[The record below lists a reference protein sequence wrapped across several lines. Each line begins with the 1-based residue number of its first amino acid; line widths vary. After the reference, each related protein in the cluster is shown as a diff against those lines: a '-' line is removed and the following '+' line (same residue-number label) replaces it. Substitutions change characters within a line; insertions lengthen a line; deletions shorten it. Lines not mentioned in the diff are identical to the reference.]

1 MLLRKML
8 RDIFENK
15 GAYLACLVIIAMG
28 LMIFTSF
35 ASVVQSLNVS
45 QHEFYENQNFA
56 DGFVQ
61 VAGIPPGAVAKLGDI
76 EGIRDIQGRLVKDVT
91 LWQPESPENIYLRLI
106 SVDPGEANPIN
117 GVLLSQG
124 RPLQKSAREMWLD
137 NQFFAAHNLSL
148 NDQLEIIAAGRRQ
161 RLTVVGTGSS
171 PEFVY
176 ALRSMADI
184 YPDPETFGIGFVPW
198 DTVQT
203 IFPGTVSFNELVFTL
218 KPGAE
223 FETVREELERQLAP
237 YGLISIIPREEQVSH
252 QLLQMEI
259 DGVESMSTAMP
270 VMFLSI
276 AAMILYITLK
286 RLIEQQRGQIGILK
300 ADGYSNGEILRHY
313 LSYALFI
320 GLVGGIA
327 GSLMGSLFAYPITGI
342 YQDFFNLPAFT
353 AVFSPFYFISGVILS
368 VVFALLAG
376 YQGAKKVLSL
386 EPAEAMRPPA
396 PIAGKRIFLEKFSIL
411 WRLLNTQ
418 GRMAVRNLTRNKGRS
433 LFILFGIMICFAIS
447 SFTWSMNDIFQK
459 MLYDQYEK
467 VEVYDLKV
475 TFSQPL
481 KQESVLRELRS
492 NEGVQRVE
500 PMAEVPVTLKH
511 QWHEQDVVII
521 GVLPDSKLY
530 NILDSNY
537 NRLEPPENGI
547 LLSERLAGL
556 LNATVGTTLS
566 LESPLKPDDRENTVV
581 VAGIV
586 PQYVGM
592 NAYMEISSLQRAI
605 KEPGLTTSAMVN
617 MDRKAIPAFKEKY
630 QAAGNIAAIEEN
642 GLRLSKMKELMDTYG
657 SMIYLY
663 ALIGVIIGFA
673 IIYSSS
679 VITIAER
686 ERELASMMV
695 LGMTPEEVLSVV
707 TFEQWCIG
715 IPALIL
721 GIPVAKGMMG
731 SFGQLLNSDLLTMPT
746 TLSSWAM
753 FLAFAVTAASI
764 WIAQRAAAR
773 KIRGFS
779 LSEVLKSRE

>member
-1 MLLRKML
+1 ML
-8 RDIFENK
+8 RDILENK

-28 LMIFTSF
+28 VMIFTSF
-35 ASVVQSLNVS
+35 ASIVQSLHVS
-45 QHEFYENQNFA
+45 QQAYYENQNFA

-61 VAGIPPGAVAKLGDI
+61 VTAIPPGTIARLRDI
-76 EGIRDIQGRLVKDVT
+76 DGIEDIQGRLVKDVT
-91 LWQPESPENIYLRLI
+91 LWQPENPENIYLRLI
-106 SVDPGEANPIN
+106 SVDPNEPNPIN

-137 NQFFAAHNLSL
+137 NQFFSTHNLSL
-148 NDQLEIIAAGRRQ
+148 NDQVEIIAAGKRQ
-161 RLTVVGTGSS
+161 RLTVVGVGSS

-198 DTVQT
+198 DTLRT
-203 IFPGTVSFNELVFTL
+203 FFPDTDSFNELVFTL
-218 KPGAE
+218 KPGAG
-223 FETVREELERQLAP
+223 FEQVKEELERQLAP
-237 YGLISIIPREEQVSH
+237 YGLISIISRADQVSH
-252 QLLQMEI
+252 QLLQMDI
-259 DGVESMSTAMP
+259 DAVESMSTAMP
-270 VMFLSI
+270 VMFLGI
-276 AAMILYITLK
+276 AAVILYITLK

-300 ADGYSNGEILRHY
+300 AEGYTDPEILRHY

-320 GLVGGIA
+320 GLVGGVA
-327 GSLMGSLFAYPITGI
+327 GSLMGSLLAYPLTAI
-342 YQDFFNLPAFT
+342 YQEFFNLPAFT
-353 AVFSPFYFISGVILS
+353 AAFSPFHFVGGIVLS
-368 VVFALLAG
+368 VGFALLAG

-386 EPAEAMRPPA
+386 QPVEAMRPHA
-396 PIAGKRIFLEKFSIL
+396 PIAGKRIFLEHFSLL

-418 GRMAVRNLTRNKGRS
+418 GRMAVRNLTRNQGRS
-433 LFILFGIMICFAIS
+433 LFIFFGIMICFAIS

-467 VEVYDLKV
+467 VEVYDLKI
-475 TFSQPL
+475 TFAQPL
-481 KQESVLRELRS
+481 KQDPVLRELRA
-492 NEGVQRVE
+492 NPGVQQVE
-500 PMAEVPVTLKH
+500 PLAEVPVTLKH
-511 QWHEQDVVII
+511 QWHEEDVVII
-521 GVLPDSKLY
+521 GILSDSRLY
-530 NILDSNY
+530 NILDSDY
-537 NRLEPPENGI
+537 NRMEPPENGI

-556 LNATVGTTLS
+556 LEATVGTTLS

-581 VAGIV
+581 VAGII

-592 NAYMEISSLQRAI
+592 NAYMEISSLQRI
-605 KEPGLTTSAMVN
+605 LREPGLATAAMVN
-617 MDRKAIPAFKEKY
+617 MDQEAIPFFKEKY
-630 QAAGNIAAIEEN
+630 LTAANIAAIEEN
-642 GLRLSKMKELMDTYG
+642 GLRLNKMKELMDTYG

-663 ALIGVIIGFA
+663 ALIGVIVGFA

-715 IPALIL
+715 VPALIL

-746 TLSSWAM
+746 TLSSQAL
-753 FLAFAVTAASI
+753 FLALMVTVASI
-764 WIAQRAAAR
+764 WIAQRTAAR

-779 LSEVLKSRE
+779 LAEVLKSRE